1 MLNVNTKPVY
11 MGSLDE
17 DELETLREAVR
28 SAKQL
33 DTDERVCVVVYSS
46 HGYRT
51 WHVSCSAFVL
61 FYRGD
66 KASFQGAF
74 ALSPDHAEYLAT
86 KQGEESVDLSVVG
99 DILEFKG
106 EYSSQ
111 SVGCTLVDKPRR
123 PTRLKSPVSFTA
135 RGADVLRAV
144 LPLPY
149 TGKTDASFLE
159 QDPRDLDV
167 IISVEHG
174 TVSVHPNWFVPTAT
188 ISRST
193 VPAKTQGEGR
203 IYTSSDICSVLSMSE
218 IIRDESCTFE
228 FDPHNPVKITVT
240 SESLTIVVATTSL
253 RNFVNSVSK
262 SLGSVRDNSLLPDP
276 HFGFNDSLDSID
288 MLCDGLFLR
297 CTFTPEKNCEYRS
310 LHISSRLL
318 SNANKS
324 TDLLYEINAYNA
336 ALNGTT
342 LVFADKDKSLSVVTS
357 LPRSAINPYALADAI
372 RAVAEA
378 TKEMQGLYEPF
389 AGESVYMSTYSALS
403 DFQRSAQRFPP
414 LTSDAQLEYVAMY
427 QTLIM
432 QIDAL
437 NKTGKAKSLAKAK
450 ELEKQAN
457 RILEHV
463 CASCWKLSYLIVCE
477 LSEKR
482 FGKERS
488 YEMLPDLLAEANIA
502 IVQAVHYFDKQ
513 QIPKFHTY
521 AGNMVRNHI
530 RAVLG
535 KEGYLRLAPGWN
547 RVKRMAA
554 THGPELASKL
564 GRQWSVDELR
574 DLLEVECLKWSHDQ
588 QTDAQKL
595 LPGPKRRKL
604 AETKLRK
611 QGMLSALLDL
621 EDILL
626 IAQPFVK
633 PDAPLGVD
641 ASADAGDST

>member
-11 MGSLDE
+11 IGSLDA
-17 DELETLREAVR
+17 DELETLQEAVR

-33 DTDERVCVVVYSS
+33 DTDEQVCVVVYSS

-74 ALSPDHAEYLAT
+74 ALSPDHAEYLT
-86 KQGEESVDLSVVG
+86 NKQGEGSVELSVVG

-135 RGADVLRAV
+135 RGADILRAV

-167 IISVEHG
+167 IISVTYG
-174 TVSVHPNWFVPTAT
+174 AVSVRPNWFVPTAT

-253 RNFVNSVSK
+253 RNFINSVSE
-262 SLGSVRDNSLLPDP
+262 SLGSVVDNSLLPDP
-276 HFGFNDSLDSID
+276 HFGFDDSLDSID
-288 MLCDGLFLR
+288 MLYDGLFLR

-310 LHISSRLL
+310 LHISARLL

-389 AGESVYMSTYSALS
+389 AAESVYKSMYSART

-414 LTSDAQLEYVAMY
+414 LTSDEHIEYVNTY
-427 QTLIM
+427 QTLIK
-432 QIDAL
+432 QIDDL

-450 ELEKQAN
+450 ELEQQAN
-457 RILEHV
+457 RILEHI
-463 CASCWKLSYLIVCE
+463 CASCWKLTYIIVRE
-477 LSEKR
+477 LAEQR
-482 FGKERS
+482 FGKKILDEL
-488 YEMLPDLLAEANIA
+488 LPDLLAEANTA
-502 IVQAVHYFDKQ
+502 MMRAVRNFDRQ
-513 QIPKFHTY
+513 QTPKFHNC
-521 AGNMVRNHI
+521 AGIAMRDHV
-530 RAVLG
+530 RAVLD

-547 RVKRMAA
+547 RVKCMVV
-554 THGPELASKL
+554 TYEPELALKL
-564 GRQWSVDELR
+564 GRQPSVDELH
-574 DLLEVECLKWSHDQ
+574 DLLEAECLKWSYDQ

-595 LPGPKRRKL
+595 LPGPQRRKL
-604 AETKLRK
+604 AETKLHK
-611 QGMLSALLDL
+611 QGMLSALWNLD
-621 EDILL
+621 EILRS
-626 IAQPFVK
+626 ARPFVNL
-633 PDAPLGVD
+633 DVPLGVD
-641 ASADAGDST
+641 GSGSAGDSI